1 MEPYYRDGDI
11 VYVVPDR
18 EAIGAGKMVL
28 VWLSDNGRVVKH
40 LIHEDEDGAH
50 LLQQSNPKNRL
61 AAPSLVRWLG
71 SVRSVRQNSAPK
83 KSLKPSPS
91 TCRIYSRMNQSE
103 VLRPGLIYW
112 HRS

>member
-50 LLQQSNPKNRL
+50 LLQQSNPKNRFF
-61 AAPSLVRWLG
+61 APVGSTVLG
-71 SVRSVRQNSAPK
+71 AVVGKRQIGAPK
-83 KSLKPSPS
+83 LS
-91 TCRIYSRMNQSE
+91 TKEIFEAIAEHMPHLLE
-103 VLRPGLIYW
+103 DEPI
-112 HRS
+112 